1 VPEMNVADASV
12 SQPVALAQLRTGESG
27 SVCDTSLCGEDGPM
41 LRAMGLK
48 PNAEVRMCRGG
59 ASCII
64 EVRFCDGPWCRLGLS
79 RRIAKRV
86 MVGRA

>member
-1 VPEMNVADASV
+1 VVDTRVNA
-12 SQPVALAQLRTGESG
+12 PVALAQLRTGESA
-27 SVCDTSLCGEDGPM
+27 SVCDTSQCGDDGAM

-59 ASCII
+59 ASCIV

-79 RRIAKRV
+79 RRIANRV
-86 MVGRA
+86 MVGRASA